1 MWPKP
6 KAFPLLENPENLLQ
20 THFVCRRGGLGGERK
35 GRRSVPWL
43 QIRPQVNQTETD
55 TLLYMFITNILIK
68 QRYVTASEDREYLR
82 ACQRFRVSYRKQ
94 TRFLVKS
101 PSVMT
106 CVPGNAVRIKLITTL
121 SLCQTLSPWKK
132 QQVSKRRALEQFLKP
147 LFFSLSHLSSS
158 LLLYNDNKN
167 DIPLKKA
174 GSIAIC
180 NPSVTQAQ
188 GFPPY

>member
-1 MWPKP
+1 M
-6 KAFPLLENPENLLQ
+6 
-20 THFVCRRGGLGGERK
+20 
-35 GRRSVPWL
+35 PWL

-55 TLLYMFITNILIK
+55 TLLYMFITNIIK

-82 ACQRFRVSYRKQ
+82 VCQHLRVSYRKQ

-132 QQVSKRRALEQFLKP
+132 QQVKP

-158 LLLYNDNKN
+158 LLL
-167 DIPLKKA
+167 
-174 GSIAIC
+174 
-180 NPSVTQAQ
+180 
-188 GFPPY
+188 